1 MATIYTEQSKNVR
14 RTWFLMTLFFVIV
27 IGLGY
32 FISYYYNNPGI
43 LFVAVIFS
51 LVMNIASYW
60 YSDKI
65 VLSISG
71 AKPADHD
78 TYTDLYHIVE
88 NLSITAGL
96 PMPKVYIM
104 TDSSPNAFATGRDKE
119 HAVVAVTT
127 GLLQILNKNELEGV
141 IAHELSHIGN
151 KDILLSTVVVVL
163 VGFVSILANIFMRGG
178 IGRGGRDNDSKG
190 GNILA
195 VIGIVLV
202 ILSPIFAKLIQLAI
216 SRKREFLADSS
227 SVLLTRYPEGLAGAL
242 QKISG
247 SSIPM
252 QNPNNATAHLFIANP
267 FGLQARAGSFGKK
280 ISGLFS
286 THPPVE
292 ERVKAILGTK
302 NEQK

>member
-1 MATIYTEQSKNVR
+1 MSTIYTEQSRNTR
-14 RTWFLMTLFFVIV
+14 RTWFLMTLFLVI
-27 IGLGY
+27 IIALGY
-32 FISYYYNNPGI
+32 FISYYYNSPGI
-43 LFVAVIFS
+43 LYFAIIFS
-51 LVMNIASYW
+51 LFMNILSYW

-71 AKPADHD
+71 AKEALHD
-78 TYTDLYHIVE
+78 EYTDLYHIVE

-96 PMPKVYIM
+96 PMPKVYIIN
-104 TDSSPNAFATGRDKE
+104 DESPNAFATGRNKD

-127 GLLQILNKNELEGV
+127 GLLKILNKVELEGV

-178 IGRGGRDNDSKG
+178 MGRGRRDSDKG

-195 VIGIVLV
+195 IVGIILV
-202 ILSPIFAKLIQLAI
+202 VLSPIFAKLIQLAI
-216 SRKREFLADSS
+216 SRKREYLADASG
-227 SVLLTRYPEGLAGAL
+227 VLLTRYPEGLASALEKISNTGIPL
-242 QKISG
+242 QKVS
-247 SSIPM
+247 
-252 QNPNNATAHLFIANP
+252 NATAHLFISNP
-267 FGLQARAGSFGKK
+267 FNTTGKK

-292 ERVKAILGTK
+292 QRIKAILGLK
-302 NEQK
+302 